1 MSVSEPEQEPTWEG
15 LGAEGYKNYHEG
27 YTYSKKVLSVAE
39 LQKFVITFESGGYKK
54 KVQVKKQ
61 FSLQAAAQVHL
72 GRYLPVQKNNG
83 KPEPFGATLDR
94 FKALWLEVKGEEFL
108 LSAASETTTK
118 QALKNRVKALE
129 ENLMLKSGEYEAL
142 RVRLLETQTTAEEQR
157 ARARKW
163 KAQAKKTPELATA
176 VSACF
181 VPFPVLCCYE
191 QLCVVK

>member
-1 MSVSEPEQEPTWEG
+1 VSEPEQEPTWEG

-27 YTYSKKVLSVAE
+27 YTFSKKVLSVGE
-39 LQKFVITFESGGYKK
+39 LQKFVITFESGGYKQ

-108 LSAASETTTK
+108 LSGETTTK